1 MNGRDSEFSWPAS
14 MRPLPFSRLPDSLAA
29 VLKESGI
36 ECRMPRFS
44 RFHVLYSGNPTP
56 APGRKFRQIV
66 AGPSEDRTFYE
77 VRIFEGDSVQKDPDF
92 NAVRGME
99 YYSHDTAEAADKD
112 ADQERDRSVA
122 SGWVLFDPT

>member
-1 MNGRDSEFSWPAS
+1 MDAGFSGAS
-14 MRPLPFSRLPDSLAA
+14 L
-29 VLKESGI
+29 VETGI
-36 ECRMPRFS
+36 ECPMPRFS

-56 APGRKFRQIV
+56 PPGRKFRQIV

-99 YYSHDTAEAADKD
+99 YYSHDSAEAADKD

-122 SGWVLFDPT
+122 AGWVLFDPSGR